1 MDSTDAS
8 GQTVILFGRRDMD
21 QVTNVLEANFMFS
34 SKMSVDFRLRH
45 YWVSTPYLSY
55 FLLQNDGGIAPVEFN
70 QNHDI
75 NYNLFNIDFNYTW
88 NFAPGS
94 QLSIVWKN
102 AVNSMT
108 DILENNYF
116 HDLRNTVNSPAS
128 NSFSIRMLY
137 YLDAMYLKRKKS

>member
-1 MDSTDAS
+1 MRAQ
-8 GQTVILFGRRDMD
+8 GLIYG
-21 QVTNVLEANFMFS
+21 
-34 SKMSVDFRLRH
+34 
-45 YWVSTPYLSY
+45 Y
-55 FLLQNDGGIAPVEFN
+55 
-70 QNHDI
+70 
-75 NYNLFNIDFNYTW
+75 YNLFNIDFNYTW